1 VPCAAAGSAGATV
14 FARLLGT
21 LSSSLSLSL
30 SALDQDSSKWSEL
43 FQEQWEE
50 AATGYG
56 KYENR
61 PLTIRCH
68 CQGVDLKW
76 YRGAYEGTPKEDLP
90 WFIDPI
96 TLKPLASFC
105 ACNSCRIS
113 SGVEIF
119 NWTFGEL
126 KFISFTIMEAPHDE
140 FSFRS
145 TWELKACVD
154 AGDPSVGTLTYYAS
168 SKDVQRY
175 FCSRCSACVFYAVDD
190 RPEIVDIA
198 IGVLHAPDDES
209 VAGYLSW
216 SFGEVGGKDDSQGGW
231 RHDIITG
238 VEEEAEEWRVRRG
251 YPKSWRREAK
261 EEAQKEVAA
270 SASRDEQSQGKSGSA
285 SGCGQTVVFPGK
297 TEGCW
302 MNESC

>member
-1 VPCAAAGSAGATV
+1 VPHVAAGSAGTTV
-14 FARLLGT
+14 FMRLLGT
-21 LSSSLSLSL
+21 LSPSLALSF
-30 SALDQDSSKWSEL
+30 DQDRGKLSKV
-43 FQEQWEE
+43 FHEQWEK
-50 AATGYG
+50 AATGYC

-76 YRGAYEGTPKEDLP
+76 YRGAYKGTPNEDLP
-90 WFIDPI
+90 WFIDPT

-105 ACNSCRIS
+105 ACDSCRLS

-126 KFISFTIMEAPHDE
+126 KFISFPTMEASHAE
-140 FSFRS
+140 FSLRS
-145 TWELKACVD
+145 TSELKACVD
-154 AGDPSVGTLTYYAS
+154 AGDPSLGTLTYYAS

-175 FCSRCSACVFYAVDD
+175 FCSRCSACIFYAVDD

-216 SFGEVGGKDDSQGGW
+216 SFGEVGGKDDSRGGW
-231 RHDIITG
+231 RHDIVTG
-238 VEEEAEEWRVRRG
+238 VEKEAEEWRIQRG

-261 EEAQKEVAA
+261 EEAQKEAAA
-270 SASRDEQSQGKSGSA
+270 SASKKA
-285 SGCGQTVVFPGK
+285 SGCGRTGVFPGK
-297 TEGCW
+297 TEEMWTG
-302 MNESC
+302 ESW